1 MKQAWVAAKRN
12 YRQKDQPI
20 HQICGNIVEQVMKD
34 SVSYKTLDNITV
46 VMIAFNN
53 FKTSLADEFQS
64 INFPDEGD
72 GQSGSISAS
81 EGDQRPIH
89 QVLAKGELDNHD
101 SSNGGLM
108 YSENKEVS
116 NATKDDCN
124 RILHLPNTDLV
135 YADVE
140 KMVNKPRMPN
150 INISR
155 R

>member
-72 GQSGSISAS
+72 G
-81 EGDQRPIH
+81 
-89 QVLAKGELDNHD
+89 
-101 SSNGGLM
+101 
-108 YSENKEVS
+108 
-116 NATKDDCN
+116 
-124 RILHLPNTDLV
+124 
-135 YADVE
+135 
-140 KMVNKPRMPN
+140 
-150 INISR
+150 
-155 R
+155 

>member
-1 MKQAWVAAKRN
+1 
-12 YRQKDQPI
+12 
-20 HQICGNIVEQVMKD
+20 
-34 SVSYKTLDNITV
+34 
-46 VMIAFNN
+46 
-53 FKTSLADEFQS
+53 
-64 INFPDEGD
+64 
-72 GQSGSISAS
+72 
-81 EGDQRPIH
+81 
-89 QVLAKGELDNHD
+89 
-101 SSNGGLM
+101 M